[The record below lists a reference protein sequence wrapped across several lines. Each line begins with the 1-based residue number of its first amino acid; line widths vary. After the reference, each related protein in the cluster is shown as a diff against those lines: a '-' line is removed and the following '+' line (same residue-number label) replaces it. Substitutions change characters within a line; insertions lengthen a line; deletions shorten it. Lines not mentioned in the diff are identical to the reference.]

1 VTVPEEGREIEIKA
15 ESDAAKIINLVNQ
28 PLTRWPQEIGI
39 FNGVLVSQ
47 VVLKAKS
54 IAILGLREL
63 GGENADKSLAEIVDE
78 LKLAYGWVD
87 EGMQI
92 FQGDMDKVVANIP
105 QVFFLDFF
113 EKSLPEKK
121 VPKEFYRSYFLL
133 ALVELVSFEEL
144 RLLHEELD
152 DCHGAEKEAGW
163 YKKSIVCLSALIR
176 AQSAVEL
183 GSDSLERSL
192 GNKRFTNQL
201 AVLSQYAPAM
211 KAQDGRDKSNQAR
224 KEDSRNKKRPLLRE
238 IHQLYTKKKL
248 GVTEATGKV
257 AAEHGFDNQK
267 EIETLRHA
275 YYEYLKDPDKY

>member
-1 VTVPEEGREIEIKA
+1 VVVPEEDRDIEIKA
-15 ESDAAKIINLVNQ
+15 ESDAAKIINVVNQ

-39 FNGVLVSQ
+39 FNGAFVSHL
-47 VVLKAKS
+47 VLKAKI
-54 IAILGLREL
+54 IAILGFREL

-78 LKLAYGWVD
+78 LKLAYSWVA
-87 EGMQI
+87 EGIQI
-92 FQGDMDKVVANIP
+92 YQGDMGKGVTNIP

-113 EKSLPEKK
+113 EKSLPERK
-121 VPKEFYRSYFLL
+121 VPDKFYRSYFLL

-152 DCHGAEKEAGW
+152 DCDGPEKEAVW

-192 GNKRFTNQL
+192 GNKRYTNQL

-224 KEDSRNKKRPLLRE
+224 KVRVIKIID
-238 IHQLYTKKKL
+238 
-248 GVTEATGKV
+248 
-257 AAEHGFDNQK
+257 GF
-267 EIETLRHA
+267 T
-275 YYEYLKDPDKY
+275 PDFDHIT